1 MVLETIINPITA
13 ERKPWEMIF
22 IGLSYSLVAMGLSYW
37 VFHEYI
43 SLAIV
48 FLTAMVSVPLIYN
61 TIKLEEK
68 KDMVISEEKTLLKE
82 HNKVL
87 SLILFLFFGFTITFA
102 TCYIL
107 LPNDLAQNT
116 FSAQTQ
122 TITNIN
128 LGVTGN
134 FHDSLGA
141 FSRILSNNL
150 KVLVYCVIFAF
161 IYGFGAIFILTW
173 NASVIGVAI
182 GNFIKLGISRGASL
196 LGFAAVANYFHAVS
210 LGLLR
215 YSIHGIPEIAAYVI
229 GGIAGSIISVAVVK
243 HDFRTKKY
251 ENILL
256 DSSTLVIIAVV
267 ILFLAAIIEVYVT
280 PLLF

>member
-13 ERKPWEMIF
+13 ERKPWELIF
-22 IGLSYSLVAMGLSYW
+22 IGLAYSLVALGLSYW

-43 SLAIV
+43 SLALV

-61 TIKLEEK
+61 IINLEEK
-68 KDMVISEEKTLLKE
+68 KDVVVSDEKTLLKE

-87 SLILFLFFGFTITFA
+87 SLILFLFLGFTITFA
-102 TCYIL
+102 VCYTI
-107 LPNDLAQNT
+107 LPNDLAQQT

-122 TITNIN
+122 TITTIN
-128 LGVTGN
+128 SEVTGN
-134 FHDSLGA
+134 FYNSLGT
-141 FSRILSNNL
+141 FSRILSNNI
-150 KVLVYCVIFAF
+150 KVLVYCLIFAF

-182 GNFIKLGISRGASL
+182 GNFIKLGISKGANL

-210 LGLLR
+210 LGFLR

-243 HDFRTKKY
+243 HDFRTKKC

-256 DSSTLVIIAVV
+256 DSSTLIIIAVV
-267 ILFLAAIIEVYVT
+267 ILFLAAILEVYVT